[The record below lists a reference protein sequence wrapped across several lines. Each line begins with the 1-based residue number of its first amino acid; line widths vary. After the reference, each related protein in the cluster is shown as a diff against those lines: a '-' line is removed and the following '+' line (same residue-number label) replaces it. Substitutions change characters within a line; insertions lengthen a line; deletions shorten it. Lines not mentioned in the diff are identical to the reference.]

1 MSDETISIY
10 YQPAY
15 EINGLTIYH
24 KIIVYKDSNDNY
36 FGADG
41 IPLSA
46 QGVGA
51 SAALGVLAGSGYHG
65 VTFAAAAVASLI
77 NHPVDTRITSY
88 GSSLPPG
95 MDQMAHHEVIEQ
107 ADLSVY
113 WTSIQET
120 MNTLD
125 GNFAYLIFTQNCN
138 TVVDTAIDLAGLSL
152 PAEDGNYFAPGSGH
166 DFNIAVPVSAQDV
179 SDAIDYAKTTLD
191 AMIQESIEGAEAI
204 RQATGEALRSLG
216 QVIYQILPE
225 DATMLLDGL
234 QDYIDGATP
243 AHRAEIEGIC
253 EYMLRDDIG
262 LQEEEGDNLR
272 DWAKDVWDWLKAAL
286 GISSPLVLDLSE
298 NGTGVELVAQDS
310 SSAVYFDWNGDG
322 FATASGWVTANAGFL
337 VYDEDESG
345 VIENGTEMF
354 GDQTG
359 FANGFLALA
368 NYDSN
373 TDDVID
379 DSDTIWDDLRVWV
392 DENGNGYSEDDELH
406 TLDELLI
413 TEIDLDYSTV
423 DYQIAGNN
431 VYQESTFTMDSE
443 TRDVL
448 DVYFTTDTMNTGY
461 VGDIDLDMSVFELP
475 AVRGYGQ
482 LPQMSLA
489 LMLDNDTED
498 SDSLISLMTGLA
510 DVDYETLGVDDDPMP
525 FYAAVEKVMLRWA
538 GVDDVVSDSRGGWI
552 DARYLE
558 FVEKI
563 TGQDFTQL
571 GGGDD
576 PLAGPAPV
584 IMEAWGIAHQAIAAR
599 LAYQIMDGH
608 ELFDDAPLYDPVTDA
623 FGDSTGVDFD
633 ALETFLTHTDY
644 LDHLTAARLAVSW
657 TEEII
662 GFDNLTTQEKADFE
676 DLLPQNV
683 TLDALLAD
691 VQYASTSATGYLY
704 GDANDNFMVTPSTTE
719 ETVQNFSAGA
729 GNDLLISGS
738 ATQSVYA
745 YDGNDVMIA
754 GTGRQTLLGYD
765 GDDLY
770 VFAPGTGQM
779 DGSYYNTIQESAS
792 NGTDTLRITG
802 GVEADDVYA
811 WTTSNGYLY
820 VQYTDT
826 DFVRATASATGGASR
841 VGERLEKIVFDDETE
856 WDLTTGLMLHN
867 NDTSRTFYGSTGDDV
882 MIAGGGADKLYGKA
896 GDDIL
901 ESGGGSADWLY
912 GDAGADTFRFM
923 EDTAYDALDLIKDFD
938 AGEGDAI
945 DIADLLTGYNP
956 LSDTISDFVSLSE
969 SGGHTTLAVD
979 KDGTGGTYSFT
990 DVARIDSTTGLDLND
1005 MITNGEL
1012 LIA

>member
-1 MSDETISIY
+1 MPTQFTVTLEEDGISLYNPDTDQTTHVDIPDIDILGLDPQANDFHQNFNITKLKTTADQDIVSTKFHE
-10 YQPAY
+10 QPAPESVLDAGVPY
-15 EINGLTIYH
+15 SWLNWWDEPKTNGSQTDIDLIGTVTHYMDTLGRDV
-24 KIIVYKDSNDNY
+24 IVNVTEPGHTLYPGMVIRQLYTVNDDYYIVSVGIGNGDWIETNNTLGPGTWAGSAESISREAELEQYARDYSLDPVDQAYKDYAN
-36 FGADG
+36 
-41 IPLSA
+41 
-46 QGVGA
+46 
-51 SAALGVLAGSGYHG
+51 ALLGK
-65 VTFAAAAVASLI
+65 
-77 NHPVDTRITSY
+77 
-88 GSSLPPG
+88 
-95 MDQMAHHEVIEQ
+95 EVPN
-107 ADLSVY
+107 
-113 WTSIQET
+113 W
-120 MNTLD
+120 
-125 GNFAYLIFTQNCN
+125 
-138 TVVDTAIDLAGLSL
+138 
-152 PAEDGNYFAPGSGH
+152 
-166 DFNIAVPVSAQDV
+166 
-179 SDAIDYAKTTLD
+179 
-191 AMIQESIEGAEAI
+191 
-204 RQATGEALRSLG
+204 
-216 QVIYQILPE
+216 YQ
-225 DATMLLDGL
+225 MLLDYFAGSK
-234 QDYIDGATP
+234 Q
-243 AHRAEIEGIC
+243 
-253 EYMLRDDIG
+253 
-262 LQEEEGDNLR
+262 Q
-272 DWAKDVWDWLKAAL
+272 
-286 GISSPLVLDLSE
+286 SSPLVLDIA
-298 NGTGVELVAQDS
+298 GTGINLAEVGEEGSVYWQHDPS
-310 SSAVYFDWNGDG
+310 SD
-322 FATASGWVTANAGFL
+322 FANASGWIAEGTGLLAIDLN
-337 VYDEDESG
+337 
-345 VIENGTEMF
+345 ENGIIDNHSELF
-354 GDQTG
+354 GTTTTDG
-359 FANGFLALA
+359 FTVLDA
-368 NYDSN
+368 YDSN
-373 TDDVID
+373 SDDVID
-379 DSDTIWDDLRVWV
+379 DTDADWDDLLVWL
-392 DENGNGYSEDDELH
+392 DSNQNGYSEEEELF

-413 TEIDLDYSTV
+413 TEIDLGYTTSDY
-423 DYQIAGNN
+423 YIAGNHITH
-431 VYQESTFTMDSE
+431 ESTFTIDGQTHDIVDTWFTYDTGDTEFVGNHS
-443 TRDVL
+443 L
-448 DVYFTTDTMNTGY
+448 DPFAYFAPT
-461 VGDIDLDMSVFELP
+461 LK
-475 AVRGYGQ
+475 GYGEV
-482 LPQMSLA
+482 PDFHIA
-489 LMLDNDTED
+489 LSLDNDLQD
-498 SDSLISLMTGLA
+498 ADSLISLMTALL
-510 DVDYETLGVDDDPMP
+510 DSDYSTLGVENDPMP
-525 FYAAVEKVMLRWA
+525 FYAAVEKIMLRWA
-538 GVDDVVSDSRGGWI
+538 GVDDVVSDSRGNFI

-563 TGQDFTQL
+563 TGQAFTQL
-571 GGGDD
+571 EGGDD
-576 PLAGPAPV
+576 PLAGPAPI
-584 IMEAWGIAHQAIAAR
+584 IMEAWGTAHQAIAAR
-599 LAYQIMDGH
+599 LAYQLMNGH
-608 ELFDDAPLYDPVTDA
+608 ELFEGSPIYITVTDA

-856 WDLTTGLMLHN
+856 WDLTTGLTLHN
-867 NDTSRTFYGSTGDDV
+867 NDTSRTFYGSTSNDV
-882 MIAGGGADKLYGKA
+882 MIAGGGADKLYGKG

-923 EDTAYDALDLIKDFD
+923 EDTAYDALDLIQDFD
-938 AGEGDAI
+938 AVEGDAI

-956 LSDTISDFVSLSE
+956 ISDTISDFVSLTE

-990 DVARIDSTTGLDLND
+990 DVARLTSTTGLDLND